1 MSKIAHYLQEH
12 LAGEVLTSDS
22 ARNYFSTD
30 ASVFEVKPK
39 IIVYPRN
46 TSDVR
51 KTNRFSWQLA
61 ERGKILPITSRGKG
75 SDVSGAAIGEG
86 IVLVFPAHMN
96 RLIELDTGKGYAR
109 VQPGIIYKNIQ
120 NTLHTHGQFLPPYPA
135 SLDYSTIGGS
145 IANNTSGEKSI
156 KYGATDAFVKELD
169 VVLANGELIHT
180 TRLSKREL
188 SRKKGLTTFEGEVYR
203 QIDGL
208 LTDNKAL
215 IDKSVIKVTKNSTGY
230 NLRDVKRKDGSF
242 DLTPL
247 MVGSQG
253 TLGVIT
259 QATMNTAKYNPNTT
273 LISAHFSDLKSASK
287 AILKLVEMGVSA
299 LEMVDKNLLQ
309 FVHDNNPEQLRD
321 LVEEPFPE
329 ILLLVEFDDVNDRKQ
344 KKGVKSAIK
353 ALSGLAKEYSV
364 ARDEHEREMLW
375 KIRHSAAAVHWHDH
389 DNKRAVPV
397 IEDGIVPLGKFSEYI
412 KGIHDLF
419 EKHKLDVAI
428 WGHAGDA
435 NLHVEPFLDLSKVGD
450 RQKVFKIMDDYYEL
464 VLGLGGSTS
473 GEHND
478 GRLRGSFLPAVY
490 GEQMYELF
498 KKVKK
503 AFDPYG
509 MMNPGVKVDATREEA
524 INLLRKEYSVD
535 HLLDHMP
542 RS

>member
-12 LAGEVLTSDS
+12 LAGEVLTSES

-30 ASVFEVKPK
+30 ASVFEVRPK

-61 ERGKILPITSRGKG
+61 ERGKILPVTARGKG

-96 RLIELDTGKGYAR
+96 RLIELDTSKGFAR

-156 KYGATDAFVKELD
+156 KYGATDAFVRELD

-180 TRLSKREL
+180 LRLSKREL
-188 SRKKGLTTFEGEVYR
+188 NRKKGLTTFEGEVYR
-203 QIDGL
+203 QLDGL
-208 LTDNKAL
+208 ITDNW
-215 IDKSVIKVTKNSTGY
+215 DKIQKFSIKVTKNATGY
-230 NLRDVKRKDGSF
+230 NLKDVKRKDGSF

-247 MVGSQG
+247 FVGSQG
-253 TLGVIT
+253 TLGVVT
-259 QATMNTAKYNPNTT
+259 QATMTTAKYNPNTT
-273 LISAHFSDLKSASK
+273 LISAHFNDLKSAK
-287 AILKLVEMGVSA
+287 EAILKLVDMGVSA
-299 LEMVDKNLLQ
+299 LEMVDKHLLQ
-309 FVHDNNPEQLRD
+309 FVHEHNPQQLKD

-329 ILLLVEFDDVNDRKQ
+329 VLLLIEFDDINDRKQ
-344 KKGVKSAIK
+344 KKGVKKAIK

-375 KIRHSAAAVHWHDH
+375 KIRHSVAAIKWHDH
-389 DNKRAVPV
+389 DNKRAVPI
-397 IEDGIVPLGKFSEYI
+397 IEDGIVPKEKFTEYI
-412 KGIHDLF
+412 KGIRDLF
-419 EKHKLDVAI
+419 EKYKLDVAI

-464 VLGLGGSTS
+464 VIGLGGSTS

-478 GRLRGSFLPAVY
+478 GRLRGAFLPALY
-490 GEQMYELF
+490 GDDIYELF

-503 AFDPYG
+503 VLDPYG
-509 MMNPGVKVDATREEA
+509 TMNPGVKVDATREEA
-524 INLLRKEYSVD
+524 IGLLRKEYSVD

>member
-12 LAGEVLTSDS
+12 LAGEVLTSES

-61 ERGKILPITSRGKG
+61 ERGKILPVTARGKG

-86 IVLVFPAHMN
+86 IILVFPAHMN

-180 TRLSKREL
+180 VRLSKREL
-188 SRKKGLTTFEGEVYR
+188 NRKKGLTTFEGEVYR

-208 LTDNKAL
+208 LTDNADKIEKA
-215 IDKSVIKVTKNSTGY
+215 KKKVTKNSTGY
-230 NLRDVKRKDGSF
+230 NLANVKCKDGSF

-259 QATMNTAKYNPNTT
+259 QATMITAKYNPNTT
-273 LISAHFSDLKSASK
+273 LISAHFSDLESAQK
-287 AILKLVEMGVSA
+287 AIMKLVDMGVSA

-309 FVHDNNPEQLRD
+309 FVHDNNPQQLKD

-329 ILLLVEFDDVNDRKQ
+329 VLLLIEFDDVNERQQ
-344 KKGVKSAIK
+344 KKGVKKVIK

-375 KIRHSAAAVHWHDH
+375 KIRHSAAAVNWHDH
-389 DNKRAVPV
+389 DNKKAVPI
-397 IEDGIVPLGKFSEYI
+397 IEDGIVPRAKFTQYI
-412 KGIHDLF
+412 LGIHGLF
-419 EKHKLDVAI
+419 EKYKLDVAI

-435 NLHVEPFLDLSKVGD
+435 NLHVQPFLDLSKVGD

-464 VLGLGGSTS
+464 VIGLGGSTS

-478 GRLRGSFLPAVY
+478 GRLRGTFLPALY
-490 GEQMYELF
+490 GDDVYELF

-503 AFDPYG
+503 VFDPYG
-509 MMNPGVKVDATREEA
+509 TMNPGVKIDVTREDA
-524 INLLRKEYSVD
+524 IGLLRKEYSVD

>member
-12 LAGEVLTSDS
+12 LAGEVLTSES
-22 ARNYFSTD
+22 ARGFFSTD
-30 ASVFEVKPK
+30 ASVFELKPR

-61 ERGKILPITSRGKG
+61 ERGKILPITARGKG

-96 RLIELDTGKGYAR
+96 RLIELDTNKGYVR

-135 SLDYSTIGGS
+135 SIDYSTIGGS

-156 KYGATDAFVKELD
+156 KYGATGAFVKELE
-169 VVLANGELIHT
+169 VVLANGELVHT
-180 TRLSKREL
+180 QRLSKREL
-188 SRKKGLTTFEGEVYR
+188 SRKKGLTSFEGEIYR
-203 QIDGL
+203 KLDGL
-208 LTDNKAL
+208 ITDNWETIQKAT
-215 IDKSVIKVTKNSTGY
+215 KEVSKNSSGY
-230 NLRDVKRKDGSF
+230 NLKDVKHKDGSF

-259 QATMNTAKYNPNTT
+259 QATMTTAAYNPNTT
-273 LISAHFSDLKSASK
+273 LISAHFSDLESANK
-287 AILKLVEMGVSA
+287 AILKLVDIGVSA
-299 LEMVDKNLLQ
+299 LEMVDKNLLK
-309 FVHDNNPEQLRD
+309 FVLDNNPQQLKG
-321 LVEEPFPE
+321 LVEEPLPE
-329 ILLLVEFDDVNDRKQ
+329 ILLLAEFDDINDRKQ
-344 KKGVKSAIK
+344 KKKSKRAIK

-375 KIRHSAAAVHWHDH
+375 KIRHSVAAVHWHDH
-389 DNKRAVPV
+389 NNKRAVPI
-397 IEDGIVPLGKFSEYI
+397 IEDGIVPREKFAQYI
-412 KGIHDLF
+412 KEIQKLF
-419 EKHKLDVAI
+419 EKHKLDLAI

-435 NLHVEPFLDLSKVGD
+435 NLRMHPLLDLSKVGD
-450 RQKVFKIMDDYYEL
+450 RQMVFKLMDEYYKL
-464 VLGLGGSTS
+464 VLSLGGSIS
-473 GEHND
+473 AGHND
-478 GRLRGSFLPAVY
+478 GRLRGSYLPDVY
-490 GEQMYELF
+490 GDEMYELL
-498 KKVKK
+498 KKVKA
-503 AFDPYG
+503 AFDPYST
-509 MMNPGVKVDATREEA
+509 MNPGVKIGVKREDV
-524 INLLRKEYSVD
+524 IPLLRKEYSLD

>member
-12 LAGEVLTSDS
+12 LAGEVLTSES

-86 IVLVFPAHMN
+86 IILVFPAHMN

-145 IANNTSGEKSI
+145 IANNSSGEKSI
-156 KYGATDAFVKELD
+156 KYGATDVFVKELD

-180 TRLSKREL
+180 MRLSKREL
-188 SRKKGLTTFEGEVYR
+188 NRKKGLTTFEGEVYR

-208 LTDNKAL
+208 LTDNADKIEKA
-215 IDKSVIKVTKNSTGY
+215 KKNVTKNSTGY
-230 NLRDVKRKDGSF
+230 NLADVKRKDGSF

-273 LISAHFSDLKSASK
+273 LISAHFDDLDSAQK
-287 AILKLVEMGVSA
+287 AILKLVDMGVSA

-309 FVHDNNPEQLRD
+309 FVHDNNPQQLKD

-329 ILLLVEFDDVNDRKQ
+329 VLLLIEFDDVNDRKQ
-344 KKGVKSAIK
+344 KKGVKKAIK

-375 KIRHSAAAVHWHDH
+375 KIRHSAAAVNWHDH
-389 DNKRAVPV
+389 DNKKAVPI
-397 IEDGIVPLGKFSEYI
+397 IEDGIVPRAKFTQYI
-412 KGIHDLF
+412 RGIHDLF
-419 EKHKLDVAI
+419 EKYKLDVAI

-435 NLHVEPFLDLSKVGD
+435 NLHVQPFLDLSKVGD

-478 GRLRGSFLPAVY
+478 GRLRGSFLPDVY
-490 GEQMYELF
+490 GDEIYELF

-503 AFDPYG
+503 VFDPYG
-509 MMNPGVKVDATREEA
+509 TMNPGVKIDVTREDA
-524 INLLRKEYSVD
+524 IGLLRKEYSVD